1 MSDLKYLEGLNTA
14 QREAVNCLEG
24 PLLIVAGAGTGKTR
38 TLVTRLAHI
47 INLGLARPYEILAV
61 TFTNKAANE
70 LKHRIQ
76 SLTGIDPLELSWVG
90 TFHSMAA
97 KILKI
102 EAERIGLNSN
112 FTILDDNDQLKIIK
126 DLLKSKEITPE
137 EIPPRM
143 LAGQINKWKN
153 DAKTPSNL
161 TKQDKELFQD
171 RAEILY
177 QSYQR
182 ELLQSNCVDF
192 GDLLLHV
199 VTLFTK
205 QADVLNTYQDKFFYI
220 MVDEYQDTNI
230 CQYQMLRL
238 LTQRNKNKNI
248 CCVGDDD
255 QAIYSWRGARPQIM
269 LNFSDHF
276 KDAKIVKLEEN
287 YRSTKHILGAG
298 VGLIQQNLM
307 RHDKS
312 LRVGLPNT
320 DQANKV
326 RVHVFDEL
334 FAEAKFIGNAIK
346 KLNTTGI
353 KGRKFSYSEIAVAA
367 RTWSETADIEEC
379 FFEMKIPYKVIGG
392 PKFFDRKEIK
402 DVIGYLKVSHNP
414 LDNFS
419 LARIINTPTRGIGK
433 ITHQKISLYASE
445 HNLSHLEAARKLVS
459 DKGLATASSTK
470 LGKFLAL
477 LEEGSRKLNDPTL
490 LLGNS
495 INTLVS
501 EIGYRDYLMKNY
513 PENFEERI
521 ENVVKLSDMA
531 GRYETLGGFI
541 EQAGLMNAEEDA
553 DDHSKDQVSLMTL
566 HACKGSEYPAM
577 YLIGWYEGGLPLNR
591 TIEERFQVFSPSV
604 YQLAMSLL
612 YSPPKNTLERR
623 RFLGLAKFV
632 LEEKPEEKS
641 DRDKLGKKLAK
652 MILKGGGIKFSKEEE
667 TLAKKIT
674 TSEAIEEERRLAHV
688 GITRAKELCVISY
701 NQVNMFR
708 GQFISGLLPSR
719 FINELPNDDVEHYVK
734 ERLASRESISTQ
746 PSRPQKTIQN
756 GRRSFTPKV
765 DKTNSISEGDRV
777 LHKVFGK
784 GSVIASSNNRLLIKF
799 DNNQE
804 KLILND
810 YVTLL

>member
-1 MSDLKYLEGLNTA
+1 MTDLKYLEGLNSA
-14 QREAVNCLEG
+14 QQEAVNYLEG

-70 LKHRIQ
+70 LKHRIH

-298 VGLIQQNLM
+298 VGLIQHNLM

-379 FFEMKIPYKVIGG
+379 FFEMNIPYRVIGG

-402 DVIGYLKVSHNP
+402 DVLGYLKVSHNP

-433 ITHQKISLYASE
+433 VTHQKISLYASE
-445 HNLSHLEAARKLVS
+445 QNISHLEAARKLVL
-459 DKGLATASSTK
+459 DKGLASASSTK

-477 LEEGSRKLNDPTL
+477 LEEGSRKLNDQAL
-490 LLGNS
+490 LLSNS

-521 ENVVKLSDMA
+521 ENVAKLSDMA
-531 GRYETLGGFI
+531 GRYETLGRFI
-541 EQAGLMNAEEDA
+541 EQAGLMNAEEEP

-591 TIEERFQVFSPSV
+591 TIEERYQVISPSV

-612 YSPPKNTLERR
+612 YSPPKNTLETR
-623 RFLGLAKFV
+623 RFLDLAKFV
-632 LEEKPEEKS
+632 LHEKPGEKS
-641 DRDKLGKKLAK
+641 DRDNLGKTLAR
-652 MILKGGGIKFSKEEE
+652 MILKGGGMKFSKEEE

-719 FINELPNDDVEHYVK
+719 FINELPNDDVEHYTN
-734 ERLASRESISTQ
+734 ERLVSKASVSIQ
-746 PSRPQKTIQN
+746 PSRSQKTIQN
-756 GRRSFTPKV
+756 GRSSFTSKKV
-765 DKTNSISEGDRV
+765 KTNTISEGDRV

-810 YVTLL
+810 FVTLL

>member
-14 QREAVNCLEG
+14 QLEAVNYLEG

-112 FTILDDNDQLKIIK
+112 FTILDDNDQTKIVK
-126 DLLKSKEITPE
+126 ELLKSKNITPE

-143 LAGQINKWKN
+143 LTGQINKWKN

-171 RAEILY
+171 RAENLY

-205 QADVLNTYQDKFFYI
+205 QADVLKTYQDKFFYI

-238 LTQRNKNKNI
+238 LTQRKKKNI

-269 LNFSDHF
+269 LNFSEHF

-307 RHDKS
+307 RHDKT
-312 LRVGLPNT
+312 LRVGLPGT
-320 DQANKV
+320 EQVNKV

-334 FAEAKFIGNAIK
+334 FAESKFIGNAIK

-353 KGRKFSYSEIAVAA
+353 AGRKFSYSEIAVAA

-379 FFEMKIPYKVIGG
+379 FFEMKIPYRVIGG

-433 ITHQKISLYASE
+433 VTHEKISLYASE
-445 HNLSHLEAARKLVS
+445 HNISHLEAARKLVL

-470 LGKFLAL
+470 LGKFLSL

-490 LLGNS
+490 LLSNS

-501 EIGYRDYLMKNY
+501 EIGYKDYLVKNY
-513 PENFEERI
+513 PENFEDRI
-521 ENVVKLSDMA
+521 ENVEKLSDMA

-541 EQAGLMNAEEDA
+541 EQAGLMNAEEDP
-553 DDHSKDQVSLMTL
+553 DDHSNDQVSLMTL

-577 YLIGWYEGGLPLNR
+577 YLIGWYEGGLPLSR
-591 TIEERFQVFSPSV
+591 TIEERYQVISPTV

-612 YSPPKNTLERR
+612 YNPPKNTFEIR
-623 RFLGLAKFV
+623 RFLDLAKFILQEV
-632 LEEKPEEKS
+632 PREKF
-641 DRDKLGKKLAK
+641 DRDNLGKKLAK
-652 MILKGGGIKFSKEEE
+652 MILKGGGIKFSKEEQ

>member
-1 MSDLKYLEGLNTA
+1 MSDLKYLEGLNSA
-14 QREAVNCLEG
+14 QREAVKCTDG

-90 TFHSMAA
+90 TFHSVGA

-112 FTILDDNDQLKIIK
+112 FTILDDNDQTKIVK
-126 DLLKSKEITPE
+126 ELLKSKEITPE

-143 LAGQINKWKN
+143 LTGQINKWKN

-171 RAEILY
+171 RAENLY

-199 VTLFTK
+199 VTLFSN
-205 QADVLNTYQDKFFYI
+205 QADLLKKYQDKLFYI

-238 LTQRNKNKNI
+238 LTQRKKKNI

-269 LNFSDHF
+269 LNFSEHY
-276 KDAKIVKLEEN
+276 KDAKIIKLEEN

-298 VGLIQQNLM
+298 VGLIKQNLM
-307 RHDKS
+307 RHDKT
-312 LRVGLPNT
+312 LRVGSPNT
-320 DQANKV
+320 DHANKV
-326 RVHVFDEL
+326 RVHAFDEL
-334 FAEAKFIGNAIK
+334 FAEASFIGNAIK
-346 KLNTTGI
+346 KLTTTELN
-353 KGRKFSYSEIAVAA
+353 GRKFSYSEIAVAA
-367 RTWSETADIEEC
+367 RTWAETADIEDC
-379 FFEMKIPYKVIGG
+379 FFEMKIPYRVIGG

-402 DVIGYLKVSHNP
+402 DVMGYLKVSHNP

-433 ITHQKISLYASE
+433 VTHRKISYYASE
-445 HNLSHLEAARKLVS
+445 HNISHLEAARKLVL
-459 DKGLATASSTK
+459 DKGLASASSTK

-477 LEEGSRKLNDPTL
+477 LDEGSKKLNDQAL

-501 EIGYRDYLMKNY
+501 EIGYKDYLVKNY
-513 PENFEERI
+513 PENFEERF
-521 ENVVKLSDMA
+521 ENVAKLSEMA
-531 GRYETLGGFI
+531 GRYETLGRFV
-541 EQAGLMNAEEDA
+541 EQAGLMNTEEDP
-553 DDHSKDQVSLMTL
+553 DDHSNDQVSLMTL

-577 YLIGWYEGGLPLNR
+577 YLIGWYEGGLPLSR
-591 TIEERFQVFSPSV
+591 TIEERYQVISPSV
-604 YQLAMSLL
+604 YQIAMSLL
-612 YSPPKNTLERR
+612 YNPPKNTLESR
-623 RFLGLAKFV
+623 RFLDLAKFV
-632 LEEKPEEKS
+632 LREKLGEKS
-641 DRDKLGKKLAK
+641 DRDNLGKTLAR
-652 MILKGGGIKFSKEEE
+652 MILKGGGMKFSKEEE

-719 FINELPNDDVEHYVK
+719 FINELPSDDVEHYVK
-734 ERLASRESISTQ
+734 ERLASSESVGPRSV
-746 PSRPQKTIQN
+746 PQKHKIQN
-756 GRRSFTPKV
+756 GRRSFTPETA
-765 DKTNSISEGDRV
+765 KTNTISEGDRV

-810 YVTLL
+810 FVTLL

>member
-14 QREAVNCLEG
+14 QLEAVNYLEG

-112 FTILDDNDQLKIIK
+112 FTILDDNDQTKIVK
-126 DLLKSKEITPE
+126 ELLKSKNITPE

-143 LAGQINKWKN
+143 LTGQINKWKN

-171 RAEILY
+171 RAENLY

-205 QADVLNTYQDKFFYI
+205 QADVLKTYQDKFFYI

-238 LTQRNKNKNI
+238 LTQRKKKNI

-269 LNFSDHF
+269 LNFSEHF

-298 VGLIQQNLM
+298 VGLIQHNIM

-353 KGRKFSYSEIAVAA
+353 AGRKFSYSEIAVAA

-379 FFEMKIPYKVIGG
+379 FFEMKIPYRVIGG

-433 ITHQKISLYASE
+433 VTHEKISLYASE
-445 HNLSHLEAARKLVS
+445 HNISHLEAARKLVL

-470 LGKFLAL
+470 LGKFLSL

-490 LLGNS
+490 LLSNS

-501 EIGYRDYLMKNY
+501 EIGYKDYLVKNY
-513 PENFEERI
+513 PENFEDRI
-521 ENVVKLSDMA
+521 ENVEKLSDMA

-541 EQAGLMNAEEDA
+541 EQAGLMNAEEDP
-553 DDHSKDQVSLMTL
+553 DDHSNDQVSLMTL

-577 YLIGWYEGGLPLNR
+577 YLIGWYEGGLPLSR
-591 TIEERFQVFSPSV
+591 TIEERYQVISPTV

-612 YSPPKNTLERR
+612 YNPPKNTFEIR
-623 RFLGLAKFV
+623 RFLDLAKFI
-632 LEEKPEEKS
+632 LQEMPREKS
-641 DRDKLGKKLAK
+641 DRDNLGKKLAK
-652 MILKGGGIKFSKEEE
+652 MILKGGGIKFSKEEQ

>member
-14 QREAVNCLEG
+14 QLEAVNYLEG

-112 FTILDDNDQLKIIK
+112 FTILDDNDQTKIVK
-126 DLLKSKEITPE
+126 ELLKSKNITPE

-143 LAGQINKWKN
+143 LTGQINKWKN

-171 RAEILY
+171 RAENLY

-205 QADVLNTYQDKFFYI
+205 QADVLKTYQDKFFYI

-238 LTQRNKNKNI
+238 LTQRKKKNI

-269 LNFSDHF
+269 LNFSEHF

-298 VGLIQQNLM
+298 VGLIQHNIM

-353 KGRKFSYSEIAVAA
+353 AGRKFSYSEIAVAA

-379 FFEMKIPYKVIGG
+379 FFEMKIPYRVIGG

-433 ITHQKISLYASE
+433 VTHEKISLYASE
-445 HNLSHLEAARKLVS
+445 HNISHLEAARKLVL

-470 LGKFLAL
+470 LGKFLSL

-490 LLGNS
+490 LLSNS

-501 EIGYRDYLMKNY
+501 EIGYKDYLVKNY
-513 PENFEERI
+513 PENFEDRI
-521 ENVVKLSDMA
+521 ENVEKLSDMA

-541 EQAGLMNAEEDA
+541 EQAGLMNAEEDP
-553 DDHSKDQVSLMTL
+553 DDHSNDQVSLMTL

-577 YLIGWYEGGLPLNR
+577 YLIGWYEGGLPLSR
-591 TIEERFQVFSPSV
+591 TIEERYQVISPTV

-612 YSPPKNTLERR
+612 YNPPKNTFEIR
-623 RFLGLAKFV
+623 RFLDLAKFILQEV
-632 LEEKPEEKS
+632 PREKF
-641 DRDKLGKKLAK
+641 DRDNLGKKLAK
-652 MILKGGGIKFSKEEE
+652 MILKGGGIKFSKEEQ

>member
-1 MSDLKYLEGLNTA
+1 MTNLEYLEGLNTA
-14 QREAVNCLEG
+14 QREAVNHLDG

-61 TFTNKAANE
+61 TFTNKAASE
-70 LKHRIQ
+70 LKHRIH
-76 SLTGIDPLELSWVG
+76 SLVETDSLELSWVG

-112 FTILDDNDQLKIIK
+112 YTILDDNDQNKIIK
-126 DLLKSKEITPE
+126 DLLKSRNITPDQ
-137 EIPPRM
+137 IPPRM
-143 LAGQINKWKN
+143 LIGQINKWKN

-161 TKQDKELFQD
+161 SRQDKELFQD
-171 RAEILY
+171 QAEDLY

-182 ELLQSNCVDF
+182 ELLHSNCVDF

-199 VTLFTK
+199 VTLFTN
-205 QADVLNTYQDKFFYI
+205 QVDVLKTYQNKFYYI
-220 MVDEYQDTNI
+220 LVDEYQDTNI
-230 CQYQMLRL
+230 CQYHMLRL
-238 LTQRNKNKNI
+238 LTQSNKNI

-269 LNFSDHF
+269 LNFSEHY

-298 VGLIQQNLM
+298 VGLIQHNLM

-320 DQANKV
+320 DQAIKV
-326 RVHVFDEL
+326 RVHAFDEL
-334 FAEAKFIGNAIK
+334 FAEARFIGNAIR
-346 KLNTTGI
+346 KLNTAGI

-367 RTWSETADIEEC
+367 RTWAATADIEER
-379 FFEMKIPYKVIGG
+379 FFDLNIPYRVIGG

-402 DVIGYLKVSHNP
+402 DVLGYLKVCHNP

-419 LARIINTPTRGIGK
+419 FGRVINTPTRGIGK
-433 ITHQKISLYASE
+433 VTHQKITHYASE
-445 HNLSHLEAARKLVS
+445 HNISHLEAARKMVL
-459 DKGLATASSTK
+459 DKGLASTSLSK

-477 LEEGSRKLNDPTL
+477 LDEGSGKLNDPAL

-501 EIGYRDYLMKNY
+501 EIGYRDYLVKNY

-521 ENVVKLSDMA
+521 ENVEKLSDMA
-531 GRYETLGGFI
+531 GRYETLGNFI
-541 EQAGLMNAEEDA
+541 EQAGLMNAEEDP

-566 HACKGSEYPAM
+566 HACKGSEYPVM
-577 YLIGWYEGGLPLNR
+577 YLIGWYEGGLPSIRKITGLHHE
-591 TIEERFQVFSPSV
+591 ISPSV
-604 YQLAMSLL
+604 YQLAMTLL
-612 YSPPKNTLERR
+612 YNPPKSTRESR
-623 RFLGLAKFV
+623 RFLNSAKFV
-632 LEEKPEEKS
+632 IEEKPEVNS
-641 DRDKLGKKLAK
+641 DRNNLGKKLAK
-652 MILKGGGIKFSKEEE
+652 MILGGNGIKFSKEEE
-667 TLAKKIT
+667 SLAKKIT

-701 NQVNMFR
+701 NQVIRFR
-708 GQFISGLLPSR
+708 GQLIPGLLPSR
-719 FINELPNDDVEHYVK
+719 FINELPDADVEHYVN
-734 ERLASRESISTQ
+734 ERVVSRTSVSNQSPPPKKAT
-746 PSRPQKTIQN
+746 QN
-756 GRRSFTPKV
+756 GRKSFAPEAERI
-765 DKTNSISEGDRV
+765 NSIVEGDRV

-799 DNNQE
+799 DNKQE

>member
-1 MSDLKYLEGLNTA
+1 
-14 QREAVNCLEG
+14 
-24 PLLIVAGAGTGKTR
+24 
-38 TLVTRLAHI
+38 
-47 INLGLARPYEILAV
+47 
-61 TFTNKAANE
+61 
-70 LKHRIQ
+70 
-76 SLTGIDPLELSWVG
+76 TGIDPLELSWVG

-112 FTILDDNDQLKIIK
+112 FTILDDNDQIKIVK
-126 DLLKSKEITPE
+126 ELLKSKNITHE

-153 DAKTPSNL
+153 DAKTPSSL
-161 TKQDKELFQD
+161 TKPDKELFQGQ
-171 RAEILY
+171 AENLY
-177 QSYQR
+177 QTYQK

-199 VTLFTK
+199 VTLFTE
-205 QADVLNTYQDKFFYI
+205 QADLLKKYQDKFFYI

-230 CQYQMLRL
+230 CQYQLLRL
-238 LTQRNKNKNI
+238 LTQRKEKNI

-269 LNFSDHF
+269 LNFAEHY

-307 RHDKS
+307 RHNKT
-312 LRVGLPNT
+312 LRVGLPN
-320 DQANKV
+320 ANHAKKV
-326 RVHVFDEL
+326 RVHAFDEL
-334 FAEAKFIGNAIK
+334 FAEARFVGNAIR

-353 KGRKFSYSEIAVAA
+353 AGRKFSYSEIAVAA

-379 FFEMKIPYKVIGG
+379 FFEMKIPYRVIGG

-433 ITHQKISLYASE
+433 ATHQRISLYASE
-445 HNLSHLEAARKLVS
+445 HNISHLEAARKLVS
-459 DKGLATASSTK
+459 DKGLASASSTK

-477 LEEGSRKLNDPTL
+477 LEEGSRKLNDPKL
-490 LLGNS
+490 LLSNS

-501 EIGYRDYLMKNY
+501 EIGYKDYLVKNY
-513 PENFEERI
+513 PENFEERF
-521 ENVVKLSDMA
+521 ENVGKLSDMA
-531 GRYETLGGFI
+531 GRYETLGRFI
-541 EQAGLMNAEEDA
+541 EQAGLMNAEEDP

-591 TIEERFQVFSPSV
+591 TIEERYQVISPSV

-612 YSPPKNTLERR
+612 YNPPKHTLERR
-623 RFLGLAKFV
+623 RFLDLAKFV
-632 LEEKPEEKS
+632 LQEMPEEKS
-641 DRDKLGKKLAK
+641 DRDNLGKTLAR
-652 MILKGGGIKFSKEEE
+652 MILRGSEMKFSKEMV
-667 TLAKKIT
+667 TLAKKLT

-688 GITRAKELCVISY
+688 GITRARELCVISY

-719 FINELPNDDVEHYVK
+719 FINELPNHDVEHYVR
-734 ERLASRESISTQ
+734 ERLVSKSSVSTRTG
-746 PSRPQKTIQN
+746 PSKNTTQN
-756 GRRSFTPKV
+756 GRRSFTPEPV
-765 DKTNSISEGDRV
+765 QTNTISEGDRV
-777 LHKVFGK
+777 LHKAFGK

-810 YVTLL
+810 FVTLL